1 MQFSPTNI
9 INAVVGRLRYQVYL
23 LQLEN
28 YQLGRYLALWRAMLR
43 GPDGP
48 LRKTLDWTPKMM
60 LLVAL
65 ASLLAVADVLAVQ
78 QLMFMQSFWLN
89 ALVTALMLA
98 AVTYF
103 FFVYLVVAALL
114 VIPLD
119 RVLRRR
125 IVAEAKRKVAE
136 RKKPLTV
143 IGITGSF
150 GKTSMKLAL
159 VAVLDEKFRVLAA
172 PENINTPVGIARL
185 LLEKL
190 TDEIQVLIVEMGAYQ
205 KGDIAELCALTPPDV
220 AVLTGINEAHL
231 ERFGSLANTVATK
244 FEIVDKAKPEA
255 FVVVNGD
262 DVNVEQNAA
271 AHLSGRAVEYYGS
284 SERARYR
291 VEDVRLDTERPG
303 ISFTLNGP
311 QGRIGE
317 FALPHLAPYAAGL
330 AQAAAIVAQR
340 LGMTTEEIARGIANI
355 KPAPH
360 RLQLSS
366 RDGNIFTIDDS
377 YNGNPAGVAE
387 AIATLKQF
395 EGRRRIYV
403 TPGLV
408 EMGERTTEVHET
420 IGRQLADAAD
430 LVVLVKN
437 SVTPSIAKG
446 LKDGGFAEENIRWF
460 DSGVQVFAAI
470 PNMLKAGD
478 VVLFQNDWPE
488 NYQ

>member
-143 IGITGSF
+143 IGITGRY

-159 VAVLDEKFRVLAA
+159 VAVLDEKFRGLAA

-271 AHLSGRAVEYYGS
+271 AHLSGRAV
-284 SERARYR
+284 
-291 VEDVRLDTERPG
+291 
-303 ISFTLNGP
+303 
-311 QGRIGE
+311 
-317 FALPHLAPYAAGL
+317 
-330 AQAAAIVAQR
+330 
-340 LGMTTEEIARGIANI
+340 
-355 KPAPH
+355 
-360 RLQLSS
+360 
-366 RDGNIFTIDDS
+366 
-377 YNGNPAGVAE
+377 
-387 AIATLKQF
+387 
-395 EGRRRIYV
+395 
-403 TPGLV
+403 
-408 EMGERTTEVHET
+408 
-420 IGRQLADAAD
+420 
-430 LVVLVKN
+430 
-437 SVTPSIAKG
+437 
-446 LKDGGFAEENIRWF
+446 
-460 DSGVQVFAAI
+460 
-470 PNMLKAGD
+470 
-478 VVLFQNDWPE
+478 
-488 NYQ
+488 